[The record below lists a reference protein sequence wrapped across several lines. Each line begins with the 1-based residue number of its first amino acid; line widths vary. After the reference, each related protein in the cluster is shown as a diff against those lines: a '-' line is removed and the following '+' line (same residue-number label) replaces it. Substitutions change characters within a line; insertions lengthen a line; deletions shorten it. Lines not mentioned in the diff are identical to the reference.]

1 MTVAFTAP
9 CTNISTTT
17 TTTTKM
23 SQCADFD
30 RDTSGSASKLD
41 LYVFCHTT
49 SWCVFHICPFFVQ
62 TVAIMRDIKRS
73 MLTVAVTYWRGYL
86 SSQSRPSVG
95 EGPPSTETIGVV
107 RGTKLYCS
115 MTEAQVAA
123 CELVWRRYVKTGQP
137 GVEPVILNAL
147 SNSVDAISIPS
158 TLFTFVKPSNRID
171 IYCRQRL
178 V

>member
-1 MTVAFTAP
+1 MLHLVQIFLLLLLLKCLIVQILTVT
-9 CTNISTTT
+9 
-17 TTTTKM
+17 
-23 SQCADFD
+23 
-30 RDTSGSASKLD
+30 ASKLD

-49 SWCVFHICPFFVQ
+49 RWCVCHICPFFVQ

-147 SNSVDAISIPS
+147 TNSVDAVSIPS
-158 TLFTFVKPSNRID
+158 TLFTFVKPPNRID
-171 IYCRQRL
+171 IIILSPAVGMNY
-178 V
+178 